1 MSTLALVGGQ
11 YGSEGKGVIAA
22 RLAHRSTLA
31 VRTGGPNAGHSLNH
45 EGRVWKMRS
54 VPCAWVNP
62 KCKLVIG
69 PGAVIDPE
77 VLAAEVEALEDAGYK
92 IIKRL
97 WIDENA
103 TIISQ
108 ADRHRER
115 GGRGWQA
122 YGHPPIT
129 ERISSTGE
137 GVGEA
142 RMRKIRRDD
151 SEWAGAGDVLE
162 AFGVGNTLPLINT
175 HALTGRVLLE
185 GTQGYGLSLHHG
197 AWPYVT
203 SANCTAAQLASDAGL
218 GIHPDI
224 SFGALVVF
232 RSFPIRVGG
241 PSGPLKGELTWDDIS
256 ERVGA
261 HTIEH
266 TTVTGKVRRIG
277 EFDWDMSK
285 EAIMVNGAIAQALT
299 FADYIDP
306 AVTGE
311 TRFEYLT
318 KPVRAFIDKMED
330 EHGVP
335 VQFIGTGGPIWS
347 LVERPHPA
355 LHSWGSGERE
365 DHAVAPI
372 S

>member
-31 VRTGGPNAGHSLNH
+31 VRTGGPNAGHSLNN

-62 KCKLVIG
+62 ECKLVIG

-77 VLAAEVEALEDAGYK
+77 VLDREVTELEAAGFH
-92 IIKRL
+92 IINRL
-97 WIDENA
+97 YIDPA
-103 TIISQ
+103 VTIINES
-108 ADRHRER
+108 DRTWEKDVL
-115 GGRGWQA
+115 A
-122 YGHPPIT
+122 SS
-129 ERISSTGE
+129 ISSTAE
-137 GVGEA
+137 GVGGA
-142 RMRKIRRDD
+142 RMRKIRRHRDYWVTTGD
-151 SEWAGAGDVLE
+151 TLIVAGYKVQPTIAM
-162 AFGVGNTLPLINT
+162 INT
-175 HALTGRVLLE
+175 HALAGRVLLE

-197 AWPYVT
+197 QWPYVT

-218 GIHPDI
+218 GIHPDT

-232 RSFPIRVGG
+232 RSYPIRVGG
-241 PSGPLKGELTWDDIS
+241 PSGPLKGELTWEDIS
-256 ERVGA
+256 ARVGTP
-261 HTIEH
+261 TIEH
-266 TTVTGKVRRIG
+266 TTVTGKVRRIA

-347 LVERPHPA
+347 LVERPNPT

-365 DHAVAPI
+365 DHAIAPI